1 MHIHSY
7 KYYVSVLEKKP
18 KASLI
23 QKTLLLIIAL
33 VLVTGG
39 TVSAFSFWQYY
50 KEAPLRAEN
59 HYLEVAISGF
69 TSSKN
74 SLTEIIGS
82 FQVAGVKVKAV
93 DSLKEATPTAQ
104 GYYVTLGDIEKAISQ
119 VESTQKSLLDQKN
132 QLSKLAVPVKFEAV
146 RKDLLAYYNG
156 SISLLD
162 SFLAEQ
168 NFQKEILVASGTGFY
183 LPVLT
188 DETLWQ
194 NQKPQ
199 PIIDYYEVKK
209 RQANIALSD
218 LSRLTVPDDFKAYY
232 DDQIAYLELLVNV
245 GSDITKTLSGTNE
258 AGKDSVPQIE
268 KAYQILQQ
276 GKIKNEN
283 LASQLLA
290 EKLKVFDKKRNLEK
304 FAEVSI
310 AQNALQGK
318 LTDLY
323 QNEPQPKTY
332 QIPQTV
338 IKAISSLPAGE
349 RFLQALQTPLG
360 IW

>member
-23 QKTLLLIIAL
+23 QKTLLLILAL

-39 TVSAFSFWQYY
+39 AVSAFSFWQYY

-69 TSSKN
+69 TSSKS
-74 SLTEIIGS
+74 SLSEIIGS
-82 FQVAGVKVKAV
+82 FQVAGAKVKAV
-93 DSLKEATPTAQ
+93 DTLKESTPTAE
-104 GYYVTLGDIEKAISQ
+104 GYYVNLGDIEKAISQ

-132 QLSKLAVPVKFEAV
+132 QLSKLAVPAKFEVV

-156 SISLLD
+156 STALLD
-162 SFLAEQ
+162 GFLAEQ

-199 PIIDYYEVKK
+199 PIIDYYEGKK
-209 RQANIALSD
+209 RQANITLSD
-218 LSRLTVPDDFKAYY
+218 LSRLTVPDDFRSYY
-232 DDQIAYLELLVNV
+232 DTQIAYLELLVNV
-245 GSDITKTLSGTNE
+245 GSDITKTLSGTGE
-258 AGKDSVPQIE
+258 TGKDSVPQIE

-276 GKIKNEN
+276 AKIKNES
-283 LASQLLA
+283 LSGELLA
-290 EKLKVFDKKRNLEK
+290 QKLKVFDKKRNLEK
-304 FAEVSI
+304 FAQINI
-310 AQNALQGK
+310 AQNALQAK

-323 QNEPQPKTY
+323 QNQPQPKTY

-338 IKAISSLPAGE
+338 IRFIGNFPAGQN
-349 RFLQALQTPLG
+349 FLQALQTPLL